1 LQIFLFI
8 IKCAGNSIVVFIKY
22 WNAVRNAVFIKYAV
36 WDAAF
41 SKYAA
46 WNAVRNAAW
55 DAVRNAVFIKYWKL
69 AAKFMGPD
77 DDAGID
83 YK

>member
-1 LQIFLFI
+1 VQVI
-8 IKCAGNSIVVFIKY
+8 ILWS
-22 WNAVRNAVFIKYAV
+22 WDAVRNAVFIK
-36 WDAAF
+36 
-41 SKYAA
+41 
-46 WNAVRNAAW
+46 W